1 MGRLSTNRSKTN
13 PDVWSATRLLP
24 GRRPKSEEQASRGRD
39 GYFMK
44 KTGTKA
50 MKKNTRTAVHNH
62 GSTGGTF
69 GFGREIDS
77 FWLVSRAR
85 RMLPI
90 QRAWKRIA
98 ERSNL
103 NPIISMPIVS

>member
-1 MGRLSTNRSKTN
+1 MGRLSTDRFKTN
-13 PDVWSATRLLP
+13 PDVWSATRLSP
-24 GRRPKSEEQASRGRD
+24 GRRLKSEEQASTGRD
-39 GYFMK
+39 SYFMK

-50 MKKNTRTAVHNH
+50 MKKNTRTAVPNH

-77 FWLVSRAR
+77 LGLVSRSR

-90 QRAWKRIA
+90 QRAWKRIT

-103 NPIISMPIVS
+103 NAIISMPIAS